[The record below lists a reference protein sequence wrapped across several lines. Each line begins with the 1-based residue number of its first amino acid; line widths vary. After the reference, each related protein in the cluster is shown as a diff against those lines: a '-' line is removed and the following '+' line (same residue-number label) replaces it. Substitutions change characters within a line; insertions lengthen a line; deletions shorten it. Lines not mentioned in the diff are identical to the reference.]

1 MEYAGKMCIRDR
13 SKCHHVIDRFS
24 EDIDITFSDTLT
36 QGQRKKLKNNVIANI
51 SKTLELP
58 IPNWE
63 ETRSRR
69 DYNSVSY
76 THLSRKYGGD
86 N

>member
-1 MEYAGKMCIRDR
+1 M

-63 ETRSRR
+63 ETRSRHIAGQVLA
-69 DYNSVSY
+69 N
-76 THLSRKYGGD
+76 
-86 N
+86 